1 MLTNFS
7 VDVILEHQMGR
18 QPCRSLRALGAAS
31 RLRDFVILL
40 ASWALLSMCNSAPAA
55 AQVAA
60 GSGGEPSDQELRKEI
75 RVEPTVGDAAIAAR
89 IERILA
95 STTWFRGAHV
105 AVREGV
111 VFLNGNTDTLEH
123 RRWAGRLAESTEGTV
138 AVVNRLEVEA
148 DAELTFGFARTEFAR
163 IGRQALQTWP
173 WVTLAIAIILLS
185 WLLSHIVRRAALRLL
200 AARIASP
207 LLLRVVARLI
217 SIPVLLLGVYFVLRV
232 SGLTR
237 LALTLLG
244 GTGLVGI
251 VAGLAFRDIAENFL
265 ASILLSVRHPF
276 RTGDLIDV
284 NGKKGIV
291 RNLNMRTTALLTLDG
306 NYVQIPN
313 AIVFKSTIT
322 NYSSAASRRAE
333 YTVGVGYSSP
343 TVKAQA
349 LIADVLRQHPA
360 VLKNPEP
367 LVLVQE
373 LGAAS
378 VNLRV
383 YYWFASAT
391 YSPEKISSSLM
402 RLTKDALLEAG
413 IELPDPARE
422 VVFPNGVPIIQN
434 DAAKT
439 NIDRRMM
446 PPQPHDR
453 ATASAA
459 EGDLRNELSELTEE
473 TGLNPPG
480 QERNLLTG

>member
-1 MLTNFS
+1 
-7 VDVILEHQMGR
+7 MGR
-18 QPCRSLRALGAAS
+18 QPCPSHLGTARELRAPF
-31 RLRDFVILL
+31 RLRAFPILL
-40 ASWALLSMCNSAPAA
+40 VIWAGLTMCNSTAAVAQLPA
-55 AQVAA
+55 
-60 GSGGEPSDQELRKEI
+60 GPGGDPPDQEPHKEI
-75 RVEPTVGDAAIAAR
+75 RVEPKVGDAAIALR

-95 STTWFRGAHV
+95 STTWFQRAHV

-111 VFLNGNTDTLEH
+111 VFLNGNTDSHER

-138 AVVNRLEVEA
+138 AVVNRIEVEA
-148 DAELTFGFARTEFAR
+148 DAELTFGFARAEFAR
-163 IGRQALQTWP
+163 MGRQALQTWP
-173 WVTLAIAIILLS
+173 WVVLAIAIILLS

-217 SIPVLLLGVYFVLRV
+217 SIPVLLLGIYFVLRV

-244 GTGLVGI
+244 GTGLIGI

-265 ASILLSVRHPF
+265 ASILLSVRNPF

-284 NGKKGIV
+284 DGKKGIV

-306 NYVQIPN
+306 SYVQIPN
-313 AIVFKSTIT
+313 AAVFKSTIT

-333 YTVGVGYSSP
+333 YTVGVGYGSQ

-360 VLKNPEP
+360 VLKSPEP

-373 LGAAS
+373 LGAAT

-402 RLTKDALLEAG
+402 RLTKDALLDAG

-422 VVFPNGVPIIQN
+422 VVFPNGVPIIQA

-439 NIDRRMM
+439 SLERRKM
-446 PPQPHDR
+446 PQPDDV
-453 ATASAA
+453 AAASAA

-480 QERNLLTG
+480 QERNLLTS